1 MDKDNIIKGTENFI
15 RDRVKYYD
23 SGHDWWHIMRVRNL
37 AGIINS
43 HEKSEDSFI
52 VDMGALLHDFADSKF
67 NGTSEK
73 DDFDILSDYLIA
85 NKLDYDSVL
94 RLENIVRHVS
104 FSSRNKTGKKED
116 ALLDIIQDADRLDAI
131 GAIGIARAFNYG
143 GFRNNVIYSPDEG
156 ENSNSTIKHFDDKLL
171 LLISLMN
178 TSTARK
184 IALNRHEFML
194 SFLKQFHS
202 EWNMEDI

>member
-1 MDKDNIIKGTENFI
+1 
-15 RDRVKYYD
+15 
-23 SGHDWWHIMRVRNL
+23 MRVRNL

-43 HEKSEDSFI
+43 YEKSEDPFI
-52 VDMGALLHDFADSKF
+52 VDLGALIHDFADSKF
-67 NGTSEK
+67 NSTSEK

-143 GFRNNVIYSPDEG
+143 GFRNNIIYSPDEG

-184 IALNRHEFML
+184 IAQKRHEFML
-194 SFLKQFHS
+194 TFLKQFHS
-202 EWNMEDI
+202 EWNMEDF